1 MSGLLSPPVSALEV
15 EALAGIDW
23 ALNGVSP
30 GDQLV
35 AMTQAMET
43 SPIDDI
49 AMVTVKNATAA
60 P

>member
-1 MSGLLSPPVSALEV
+1 MSPPVSAPEV

-23 ALNGVSP
+23 ASNGVSP

-35 AMTQAMET
+35 AMMQAIET
-43 SPIDDI
+43 SPVDDI